1 MHMNS
6 FAKFDHQLLDQPE
19 LPLKNLLHNML
30 IDSSKSEALSR
41 ELTRVLEANRD
52 RLDIQLT
59 FLISNIVRFLE
70 LHASAFSSSDEQS
83 ILMLQ

>member
-1 MHMNS
+1 MHMNF

-52 RLDIQLT
+52 RLD
-59 FLISNIVRFLE
+59 N
-70 LHASAFSSSDEQS
+70 
-83 ILMLQ
+83 